1 VQSLIIE
8 KETEERAEEKETDEA
23 SKLNNLIYISS

>member
-8 KETEERAEEKETDEA
+8 KETEERAEEKEADEA